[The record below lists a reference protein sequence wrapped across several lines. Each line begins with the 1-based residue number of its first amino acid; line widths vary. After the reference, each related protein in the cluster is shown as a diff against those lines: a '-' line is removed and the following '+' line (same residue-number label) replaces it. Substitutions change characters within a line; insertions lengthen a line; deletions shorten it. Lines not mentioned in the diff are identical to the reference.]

1 MFPNLAELMVNLL
14 VLPHPSAAVE
24 RFFSQVKL
32 IKTDLRNRLNTESI
46 NALLLSKGNGGT
58 VPCYEWEPS
67 SLMIRSAQNV
77 FSEAKHSI

>member
-14 VLPHPSAAVE
+14 VLPHSSAAVE
-24 RFFSQVKL
+24 RIFSQVKL

-46 NALLLSKGNGGT
+46 NALLLSKGNGGA

-77 FSEAKHSI
+77 FSEAKQSI